1 MNLRQAR
8 VVLRPRDAIG
18 VLDLAAP
25 FCVRNWRVFVPLMG
39 LALVPL
45 FAACLA
51 ARYAL
56 GWRWPWVWLVAVAFG
71 GLAHAPFTVACGEVL
86 FQGPA
91 QVRLRAIV
99 ARVWRRTPPLIIT
112 HVLAWVL
119 NALAATVMILLP
131 FSAGALLVVHEA
143 VLLEGAGP
151 FQALARSA
159 RAVRGHG
166 ASAFGVAFALV
177 LLPVAGVCAGE
188 ITLNTLIST
197 GLQLG
202 EPFGKLW
209 DRGGTPY
216 ALAGYFLTIPLSAA
230 ARFLKYID
238 LRTRKEGW
246 DIQLRFTAAAQ
257 AAKTAKTA
265 KTVGTTAVVQDESAA

>member
-8 VVLRPRDAIG
+8 VVLRPRDAMG

-25 FCVRNWRVFVPLMG
+25 FCVRNWRVFAPLAG
-39 LALVPL
+39 VALLPL

-56 GWRWPWVWLVAVAFG
+56 GWRWPAVWLMAVGLG

-86 FQGPA
+86 FQAPE
-91 QVRLRAIV
+91 QVRLRRIM
-99 ARVWRRTPPLIIT
+99 ARVLRRTPALVLA
-112 HVLAWVL
+112 HVLAVLL
-119 NALAATVMILLP
+119 NALAATVAILLP
-131 FSAGALLVVHEA
+131 FSLGALLVVHEA

-177 LLPVAGVCAGE
+177 LLAAAGVCAGE
-188 ITLNTLIST
+188 ITLNTVIAT

-202 EPFGKLW
+202 EPFGTLW
-209 DRGGTPY
+209 TRGGTPY
-216 ALAGYFLTIPLSAA
+216 ALAGYFLTVPLAAA

-246 DIQLRFTAAAQ
+246 DIQLRFTAVAL
-257 AAKTAKTA
+257 AAKTAA
-265 KTVGTTAVVQDESAA
+265 PDGEDDGEDAA

>member
-8 VVLRPRDAIG
+8 VVLRPRDAMG

-25 FCVRNWRVFVPLMG
+25 FCVRNWRIFVPLMG
-39 LALVPL
+39 VVLLPL
-45 FAACLA
+45 FATCLA

-56 GWRWPWVWLVAVAFG
+56 GWRWLGVWALAVGLG

-86 FQGPA
+86 FQDPG

-99 ARVWRRTPPLIIT
+99 ARVGRRTPSLVIA
-112 HVLAWVL
+112 HVLVL
-119 NALAATVMILLP
+119 VMNTLAATAMILVP

-151 FQALARSA
+151 FKGIARSF
-159 RAVRGHG
+159 RAVRGQG
-166 ASAFGVAFALV
+166 TSAVGVAFALA
-177 LLPVAGVCAGE
+177 LLAVAGVCAGE
-188 ITLNTLIST
+188 ITLNTLISV

-202 EPFGKLW
+202 EPFGTLW
-209 DRGGTPY
+209 ERGGTPY
-216 ALAGYFLTIPLSAA
+216 ALAGYLVTVPVSAA

-246 DIQLRFTAAAQ
+246 DIQLRFTAAVQ
-257 AAKTAKTA
+257 AAK
-265 KTVGTTAVVQDESAA
+265 AAPAASPDAGKDAA